1 LTPLES
7 ATSVVTGASSGI
19 GRAIATTLGS
29 AGSHVFITGRDGHRL
44 EETAAPIRA
53 AGGTATIA
61 GFDLTD
67 TERLQSFVAQAAES
81 TGRLDVLVN
90 AAGVDIP
97 GTIADA
103 DPQQWREMFD
113 TNVIALLAA
122 SQAAVKAMR
131 ATSTAGHIVNISS
144 GAGRAEVGRVYGA
157 TKAAV
162 NSIAG
167 TLRSEVE
174 EDGIRVV
181 NVLPGAI
188 ATNFGRNFPAEFIAQ
203 LLASV
208 GLHADFST
216 GDVLPES
223 ILQDLNTRAGAMF
236 GSPDDI
242 AQAVLYA
249 VSVPADVSVSELAVG
264 PRKPFPVEI

>member
-1 LTPLES
+1 
-7 ATSVVTGASSGI
+7 
-19 GRAIATTLGS
+19 
-29 AGSHVFITGRDGHRL
+29 
-44 EETAAPIRA
+44 
-53 AGGTATIA
+53 
-61 GFDLTD
+61 
-67 TERLQSFVAQAAES
+67 
-81 TGRLDVLVN
+81 
-90 AAGVDIP
+90 
-97 GTIADA
+97 
-103 DPQQWREMFD
+103 MFD

-131 ATSTAGHIVNISS
+131 ATSSAGHIVNISS

-167 TLRSEVE
+167 TLRNEVE

-181 NVLPGAI
+181 NILPGAI
-188 ATNFGRNFPAEFIAQ
+188 ATNFGRNFPAEFVDQ
-203 LLASV
+203 LLTSV
-208 GLHADFST
+208 GLHAEFST

-223 ILQDLNTRAGAMF
+223 VLQDLNTRASAMF

-249 VSVPADVSVSELAVG
+249 VSVPADVSVSEIGRGPPQAVPGSNLISLREG
-264 PRKPFPVEI
+264 P